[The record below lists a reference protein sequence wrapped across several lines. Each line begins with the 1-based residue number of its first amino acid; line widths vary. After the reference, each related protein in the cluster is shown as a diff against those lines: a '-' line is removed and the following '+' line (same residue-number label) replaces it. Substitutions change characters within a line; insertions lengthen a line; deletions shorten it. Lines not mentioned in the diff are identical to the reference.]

1 MSAHSNVVGGS
12 TAARLIACPGSVAA
26 IAALPDAVDKPSI
39 YASEGS
45 ALHTVIADLLTDS
58 KPAEDYLGAEV
69 DVPQDNATVVITQ
82 ELLSDCIL
90 PALDWFDANVLDDD
104 VIMVEQKVKFPNIE
118 GAFGT
123 CDLIVCSP
131 SRLVTKVND
140 WKFGAG
146 VPVKAAYPDPEDP
159 EFELINPQL
168 LFYACGGRN
177 SHPKLFPKD
186 HKIEL
191 SIVQPRA
198 RTDEERGTKV
208 TVTHEDLD
216 AFERDLVA
224 AIAIAGQPNAP
235 IKKGDHCRFAVCRTT
250 CPLHLAP
257 LLDLADLYPLE
268 DIKGKPVTGDVIA
281 DILRLA
287 EQVEPLITE
296 ARKQAHD
303 LLEAANPV
311 PGWKLVPKRASRSWA
326 ADEFAVIKALRKL
339 KITKAQAM
347 TYSLKSPT
355 QIEKLL
361 PKDVPLPEQLV
372 AKVSSG
378 TTIAKDNDAR
388 AGLPAV
394 GDTVAEL
401 LGVIETAEAAE

>member
-12 TAARLIACPGSVAA
+12 SASRIIACPGSVAR
-26 IAALPDAVDKPSI
+26 IAALPDAVDKPSV
-39 YASEGS
+39 YATEGS

-69 DVPQDNATVVITQ
+69 DVPQDNATVIITQ
-82 ELLSDCIL
+82 ELISDCIL
-90 PALDWFDANVLDDD
+90 PALEWFDDNVLDDD
-104 VIMVEQKVKFPNIE
+104 IIMVEQKMTFPGVE
-118 GAFGT
+118 GGFGT
-123 CDLIVCSP
+123 GDLIVCSP
-131 SRLVTKVND
+131 SRKRTKVND
-140 WKFGAG
+140 WKFGSG
-146 VPVKAAYPDPEDP
+146 VPVFASYPDPEDP
-159 EFELINPQL
+159 EFELVNPQL
-168 LFYACGGRN
+168 LFYACAGRH
-177 SHPKLFPKD
+177 SLPKLFPKD
-186 HKIEL
+186 HEIDL

-198 RTDEERGTKV
+198 RTDNGRVTTV
-208 TVTHEDLD
+208 TVTHADLD
-216 AFERDLVA
+216 AFEKQLKD
-224 AIAIAGQPNAP
+224 AIALSRTPDAP

-268 DIKGKPVTGDVIA
+268 NIKGKVVTGDVIA

-287 EQVEPLITE
+287 EEVEPLITE

-303 LLEAANPV
+303 LLEASGDV

-361 PKDVPLPEQLV
+361 PKDTPLPETLV

-378 TTIAKDNDAR
+378 TTIAKATDPRENI
-388 AGLPAV
+388 PAV
-394 GDTVAEL
+394 GETVAAL
-401 LGVIETAEAAE
+401 LDTLPAEAAE